1 MKRFLI
7 PLLAA
12 LALPTAVYAEKDFV
26 EKIWPE
32 EIYLACKSSSQL
44 YPYLEVAIKPKKGE
58 VTVFGID
65 SYEQRLSQSTGSFNI
80 VGYEIGTGNRYSL
93 NIDRFDGR
101 FRFIL
106 FTSRDSSMRQSDTYE
121 FRVNGRGKCKK
132 ISLEDRAF

>member
-58 VTVFGID
+58 VVVYGID

-80 VGYEIGTGNRYSL
+80 VGYEIGTGDRYSL

-101 FRFIL
+101 FRFSL
-106 FTSRDSSMRQSDTYE
+106 FMDADSHHRQSDYD
-121 FRVNGRGKCKK
+121 FRVNGKGKCKK